1 MFDFIRKAVISHKV
15 EEVKGELQRAGR
27 ALQELLMDP
36 NILDKLDSETVWS
49 LLHGLD
55 ASFTVLEK
63 TLRTTLGENEEVHPD
78 VRKSLREVQ
87 AAVAALRSS
96 VTGLLPLVEN
106 VYPQPTKKT
115 QWQLIPPNSQA

>member
-15 EEVKGELQRAGR
+15 DEVKGELQRAGQ
-27 ALQELLMDP
+27 ALQDLLMDAD
-36 NILDKLDSETVWS
+36 ILEKLDPQTVWS
-49 LLHGLD
+49 MLHGLD

-63 TLRTTLGENEEVHPD
+63 TLQTTLGENEAVHPD

-96 VTGLLPLVEN
+96 LSGLLPFVEGFYPPPAKETRWELV
-106 VYPQPTKKT
+106 
-115 QWQLIPPNSQA
+115 PPKSHA